1 MPKFKQTLKNGSL
14 ESAELFPDKLGRFRN
29 NNVGPSFDPR
39 WDEVENPM
47 TKISDLF
54 WRSEVLDPA
63 FDQAVCD
70 RHRKQVKQDRMN
82 PELENDKTS
91 GNLKWKFSPITF
103 EQTKKKLLNNI
114 KIGYK
119 VKQLNH

>member
-1 MPKFKQTLKNGSL
+1 MP
-14 ESAELFPDKLGRFRN
+14 E
-29 NNVGPSFDPR
+29 
-39 WDEVENPM
+39 
-47 TKISDLF
+47 ISDLF